1 MKGNGVWE
9 INEGKKWIN
18 SNNCSSLQSTLSEI
32 LDQRGGKET
41 LEWNLE
47 NFPELNRQA
56 ENPERPGWLEFPA
69 KVQKRSDLQR
79 TPKIYRRASRIQLRT
94 DKHMNVRKL
103 PKARKRASQKDKGQ
117 QSCVHRV
124 SACSYTL

>member
-47 NFPELNRQA
+47 NSL
-56 ENPERPGWLEFPA
+56 
-69 KVQKRSDLQR
+69 S
-79 TPKIYRRASRIQLRT
+79 
-94 DKHMNVRKL
+94 
-103 PKARKRASQKDKGQ
+103 
-117 QSCVHRV
+117 
-124 SACSYTL
+124 